1 MDIYEWAKSHDA
13 DYMDP
18 TTGYIYKVQEYNRMK
33 KFFGIDSDIKVVDSM
48 TGQLVGYARKN

>member
-1 MDIYEWAKSHDA
+1 MDIYKWAEEHDA

-18 TTGYIYKVQEYNRMK
+18 TTGYIYKVQEHNRMK

-48 TGQLVGYARKN
+48 TGQLIGYARKN